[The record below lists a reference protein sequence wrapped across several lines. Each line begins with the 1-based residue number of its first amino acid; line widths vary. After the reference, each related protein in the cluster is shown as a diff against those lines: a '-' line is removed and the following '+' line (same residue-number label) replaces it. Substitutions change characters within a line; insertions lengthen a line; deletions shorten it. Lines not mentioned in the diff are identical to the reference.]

1 MFPNLHS
8 LSLPSARRPWAGGTS
23 AARVLAVALLLA
35 LTARGGTPTEYRE
48 YQVKAVWMLNFTRFV
63 DWPTNAFAT
72 RDTPCVIG
80 VLGKDPFGSEL
91 EAAFAGKTIRGRRFE
106 LQRVQRESDTARCH
120 MLFIPAGERRAWRE
134 LHSRIAKSPLLTI
147 GEADGFL
154 DQGSIINFVIHDGS
168 ISFEIDLRNAQK
180 AGLKFD
186 ANLLKIAAKVKG
198 KYE

>member
-1 MFPNLHS
+1 M
-8 LSLPSARRPWAGGTS
+8 
-23 AARVLAVALLLA
+23 RVLAVVLLLA
-35 LTARGGTPTEYRE
+35 LAAQGGTPTEYRE

-63 DWPTNAFAT
+63 DWPTNAFAAK
-72 RDTPCVIG
+72 DAPCVIG

-91 EAAFAGKTIRGRRFE
+91 EAAFDGKTIRGRRFE

-134 LHSRIAKSPLLTI
+134 LQPGLTKSPLLTI
-147 GEADGFL
+147 GEADGSL
-154 DQGSIINFVIHDGS
+154 EQGGIINFVINDGS
-168 ISFEIDLRNAQK
+168 IAFEIDLRNAQK

-198 KYE
+198 KYD